1 MLPSGQMLSPALP
14 QRVALRDEQ
23 LVLAAQAGSTAAFA
37 ELQNLHARHVYKS
50 IVAITKN
57 REDAEDALQ
66 DTFLRAYQALG
77 GFEGRANFSSWLTR
91 IGINF
96 ALMILRKRRARPE
109 VSTDSSFE
117 SRDELPPFE
126 VRDPGPN
133 PEQIYDQRQRYRRVL
148 HAICQLEPGLRAA
161 MQIRLTRG
169 SSLKEIAQALQIT
182 EAAVKARLHRART
195 RLIASKS
202 LKHLGASEAVS
213 RSPRTGFLP
222 AMQQEGQP
230 CLH

>member
-1 MLPSGQMLSPALP
+1 MLSSNQLLSPALP
-14 QRVALRDEQ
+14 QRVALRDEE
-23 LVLAAQAGSTAAFA
+23 LVMAAQAGSAAAFA

-77 GFEGRANFSSWLTR
+77 HFEGRANFSSWLTR
-91 IGINF
+91 IGINS
-96 ALMILRKRRARPE
+96 ALMILRKRRTRPE
-109 VSTDSSFE
+109 VSTDSAFE
-117 SRDELPPFE
+117 SGEDLPPFE

-133 PEQIYDQRQRYRRVL
+133 PEQIYDQRQRYGRVL
-148 HAICQLEPGLRAA
+148 HAIRQLEPGLRAA

-195 RLIASKS
+195 RLIATKA
-202 LKHLGASEAVS
+202 LNHLGAGGAVS
-213 RSPRTGFLP
+213 RSPRTSFVP
-222 AMQQEGQP
+222 AMQAESQACVQ
-230 CLH
+230 